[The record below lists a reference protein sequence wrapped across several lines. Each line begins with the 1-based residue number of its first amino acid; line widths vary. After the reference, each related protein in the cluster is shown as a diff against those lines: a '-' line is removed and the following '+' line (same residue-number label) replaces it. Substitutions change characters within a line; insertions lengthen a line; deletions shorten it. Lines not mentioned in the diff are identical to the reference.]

1 MSSGSSSHN
10 SSSKADQLDLNHV
23 QSKSVRDAVGG
34 LLAGEQIAVIGARGR
49 LGRALVAAAYES
61 SQVRVIAIDVAGISA
76 VDEQS
81 TRAKHIVGDVRD
93 EEGLVK
99 AMQGVSVVFLC
110 SAIIDLNPWTP
121 HKARIHDVNVGGA
134 VRTLN
139 AARRVGAR
147 ALIFTSS
154 IDAQLIYRG
163 DSDVLDGDESHPPWS
178 GEAKDHSNQYA
189 LTKAIAEKLVLDADD
204 RGAMRTAALR
214 PVHIYAAGDPM
225 IEFAV
230 DLSRTPL
237 LRNFWL
243 VTRGTVHDVVY
254 VENLAVAHLLLA
266 RKLLAQRGADECGGE
281 VFLISDG
288 AVNLNEQIAEFFP
301 RGTVPPRFYVPR
313 AVVIAV
319 ACIVELGLFIMSA
332 IFGMAPKDPA
342 QLFTR
347 FAAHAVTST
356 VHFRVDKAR
365 RLLGEWNVC
374 SRAEA
379 IALIRKASNL
389 D

>member
-1 MSSGSSSHN
+1 M
-10 SSSKADQLDLNHV
+10 SSKAGDGQQLDLDQV
-23 QSKSVRDAVGG
+23 QSKSVRDAAGG
-34 LLAGEQIAVIGARGR
+34 LVPGEQIAVIGGRGR
-49 LGRALVAAAYES
+49 LGRALVAAAYEAS
-61 SQVRVIAIDVAGISA
+61 GVRVISIDVTAISA
-76 VDEQS
+76 TDEKS
-81 TRAKHIVGDVRD
+81 TRAKQIVGDVRD

-99 AMQGVSVVFLC
+99 AMQGASVVFLC

-121 HKARIHDVNVGGA
+121 HKSRIHDVNVGGA

-163 DSDVLDGDESHPPWS
+163 DSDVVDGDESSPPWS
-178 GEAKDHSNQYA
+178 GDASEHANQYA
-189 LTKAIAEKLVLDADD
+189 LTKAIAEKLVLDGDD

-230 DLSRTPL
+230 NLSRTPV
-237 LRNFWL
+237 LRHFWL

-254 VENLAVAHLLLA
+254 VENLALAHLLLA
-266 RKLLAQRGADECGGE
+266 RKLLARRGADECAGE

-288 AVNLNEQIAEFFP
+288 AVNLNDQIAEFFP

-319 ACIVELGLFIMSA
+319 ACIVELGLFVMSA
-332 IFGMAPKDPA
+332 IFGIAPKDPA
-342 QLFTR
+342 QVFTR
-347 FAAHAVTST
+347 FAAHAITST

-365 RLLGEWNVC
+365 RALGEWNVC